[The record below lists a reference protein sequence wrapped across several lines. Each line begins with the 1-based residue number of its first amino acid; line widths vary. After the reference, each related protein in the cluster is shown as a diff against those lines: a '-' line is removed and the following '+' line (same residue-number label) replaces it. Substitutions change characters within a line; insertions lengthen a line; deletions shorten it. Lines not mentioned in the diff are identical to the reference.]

1 MSVSKQ
7 YLSVNDHSR
16 ELSGLKYIYSV
27 VSRRA
32 GGLSIGINLNVNNA
46 CNWQCIYCEIPNL
59 TRGSP
64 PPIELDVLENEL
76 RFFLHEI
83 IHGDYMEKNVAIED
97 RHLKDIAFSGNG
109 EPTSAEEF
117 PQVILI
123 VKKILQEF
131 DLLHKIKI
139 RLITNG
145 SLMHQASVLKS
156 IEMLE
161 EINGEVW
168 FKVDAATEETIKTIN
183 QVNLKPNQILERL
196 LNTANICPTF
206 VQTCIFMIDGKSP
219 DEKDIDAYIEL
230 INKAKKNIK
239 GVHLYG
245 LARPSLQPRAKDLG
259 RISEDELQNIAKK
272 LLSLNIPQSAINSI

>member
-7 YLSVNDHSR
+7 YLSIHDHSR

-27 VSRRA
+27 ISRRA
-32 GGLSIGINLNVNNA
+32 GGLSIGVNLNVNNA

-64 PPIELDVLENEL
+64 QPIELDVLEDEL

-123 VKKILQEF
+123 VKKILEEF
-131 DLLHKIKI
+131 NLLHKIKI

-145 SLMHQASVLKS
+145 SLMHKESVLEGIQVLAK
-156 IEMLE
+156 M
-161 EINGEVW
+161 NGEVW
-168 FKVDAATEETIKTIN
+168 FKVDAALEENSKVIN
-183 QVNLKPNQILERL
+183 QVNIKPQQAIDRLKRCSE
-196 LNTANICPTF
+196 ICPTF
-206 VQTCIFMIDGKSP
+206 VQTCIFTIDNKEP
-219 DEKDIDAYIEL
+219 NNKEIDAYIKL
-230 INKAKKNIK
+230 IDSAKKSIK

-245 LARPSLQPRAKDLG
+245 IARPSMQPEAYRLG
-259 RISEDELQNIAKK
+259 RVNINVLENIADQ
-272 LLSLNIPQSAINSI
+272 LHNNGIESTVSY

>member
-1 MSVSKQ
+1 MSISKQ
-7 YLSVNDHSR
+7 YLSIHDHSR

-32 GGLSIGINLNVNNA
+32 GGLSVGINLNVNNA

-64 PPIELDVLENEL
+64 PPIELEVLEKEL

-83 IHGDYMEKNVAIED
+83 IHGDYMEKNVSLED

-117 PQVILI
+117 PEVILI
-123 VKKILQEF
+123 VKKVLDEF

-145 SLMHQASVLKS
+145 SLMHQASVINS
-156 IEMLE
+156 VEMLKE
-161 EINGEVW
+161 MNGEVW
-168 FKVDAATEETIKTIN
+168 FKVDAATETSIKKIN

-196 LNTANICPTF
+196 QNSTKTCPTF
-206 VQTCIFMIDGKSP
+206 VQTCIFTIDGNGPS
-219 DEKDIDAYIEL
+219 EEDIDAYIKLVKEVQND
-230 INKAKKNIK
+230 IQ

-245 LARPSLQPRAKDLG
+245 LARPSLQPQAKSLG
-259 RISEDELQNIAKK
+259 RINEAALEDIAKK
-272 LLSLNIPQSAINSI
+272 LRNLNIATTVSY

>member
-7 YLSVNDHSR
+7 YLSIHDHSR

-27 VSRRA
+27 ISRRA

-76 RFFLHEI
+76 RLFLHDI
-83 IHGDYMEKNVAIED
+83 IHGDYMERNVAIED

-109 EPTSAEEF
+109 EPTSAAEF

-123 VKKILQEF
+123 VKKILQEY

-145 SLMHQASVLKS
+145 SLMHEASVLKS

-168 FKVDAATEETIKTIN
+168 FKVDAATEETIKTVN

-206 VQTCIFMIDGKSP
+206 VQTCIFMINGKSP

-230 INKAKKNIK
+230 INKAKKIIK

-259 RISEDELQNIAKK
+259 RINEEELKNIAKK
-272 LLSLNIPQSAINSI
+272 LIGLNIPTTVSY

>member
-7 YLSVNDHSR
+7 YLNIHDHSR

-27 VSRRA
+27 ISRRA
-32 GGLSIGINLNVNNA
+32 GGLSIGVNLNVNNA

-64 PPIELDVLENEL
+64 PPIELNLLEEEL

-83 IHGDYMEKNVAIED
+83 IHGDYMEKNVSAED

-117 PQVILI
+117 PEVILI
-123 VKKILQEF
+123 VKKILEEF
-131 DLLHKIKI
+131 NLLHKIKI

-145 SLMHQASVLKS
+145 SLMHKTSVIKGV
-156 IEMLE
+156 EMLKE
-161 EINGEVW
+161 MNGEVW
-168 FKVDAATEETIKTIN
+168 FKVDSATEESIKTIN
-183 QVNLKPNQILERL
+183 QVNLKAHQILECLR
-196 LNTANICPTF
+196 NSINVCPTF
-206 VQTCIFMIDGKSP
+206 IQTCIFTIDGKGPS
-219 DEKDIDAYIEL
+219 EKDVDAYLQLVGEVKTDIQ
-230 INKAKKNIK
+230 

-245 LARPSLQPRAKDLG
+245 LARPSLQPQAKSLG
-259 RISEDELQNIAKK
+259 RISQEALEDIAIKLRNLNIATTV
-272 LLSLNIPQSAINSI
+272 SY

>member
-7 YLSVNDHSR
+7 YLSIHDHSR

-27 VSRRA
+27 ISRRA
-32 GGLSIGINLNVNNA
+32 GGLSIGVNLNVNNA

-64 PPIELDVLENEL
+64 PPIELDVLEDEL
-76 RFFLHEI
+76 RFFLNEI
-83 IHGDYMEKNVAIED
+83 IHGDYMEKNIAIED

-123 VKKILQEF
+123 VKKILEEF
-131 DLLHKIKI
+131 NLLHKIKI

-145 SLMHQASVLKS
+145 SLMHKESVLEGIQVLAK
-156 IEMLE
+156 M
-161 EINGEVW
+161 NGEVW
-168 FKVDAATEETIKTIN
+168 FKVDAGLEESTQVIN
-183 QVNLKPNQILERL
+183 QVNIKPQQAIDRLKRCSE
-196 LNTANICPTF
+196 ICPTF
-206 VQTCIFMIDGKSP
+206 VQTCIFTIDNKEP
-219 DEKDIDAYIEL
+219 NVKEIDAYIKL
-230 INKAKKNIK
+230 IDSAKKSIK

-245 LARPSLQPRAKDLG
+245 IARPSMQPEAYRLG
-259 RISEDELQNIAKK
+259 RVNINVLENIADQ
-272 LLSLNIPQSAINSI
+272 LHNNGIESTVSY

>member
-7 YLSVNDHSR
+7 YLSIHDHSR

-27 VSRRA
+27 ISRRA

-76 RFFLHEI
+76 RLFLHDI
-83 IHGDYMEKNVAIED
+83 IHGDYMERNVAIED

-109 EPTSAEEF
+109 EPTSAAEF

-145 SLMHQASVLKS
+145 SLMHEASVLKS

-168 FKVDAATEETIKTIN
+168 FKVDAATEETIKTVN

-206 VQTCIFMIDGKSP
+206 VQTCIFMINGKSP
-219 DEKDIDAYIEL
+219 DDKDIDAYIEL
-230 INKAKKNIK
+230 INKAKKIIK

-245 LARPSLQPRAKDLG
+245 LARPSLQPRARDLE
-259 RISEDELQNIAKK
+259 RISEEELKNIAKK
-272 LLSLNIPQSAINSI
+272 LIGLNIPTTVSY

>member
-1 MSVSKQ
+1 MSESKQ
-7 YLSVNDHSR
+7 YLSIHDHSR

-27 VSRRA
+27 ISRRA
-32 GGLSIGINLNVNNA
+32 GGLSIGVNLNVNNA

-64 PPIELDVLENEL
+64 PPIELDVLEDEL

-123 VKKILQEF
+123 VKKILEEF
-131 DLLHKIKI
+131 NLLHKIKI

-145 SLMHQASVLKS
+145 SLMHKESVLEGIQVLAK
-156 IEMLE
+156 M
-161 EINGEVW
+161 NGEVW
-168 FKVDAATEETIKTIN
+168 FKVDAALEENSKVIN
-183 QVNLKPNQILERL
+183 QVNIKPQQVIDRLKRCSQ
-196 LNTANICPTF
+196 ICPTF
-206 VQTCIFMIDGKSP
+206 VQTCIFTIDNKEP
-219 DEKDIDAYIEL
+219 NNKEIDAYIKL
-230 INKAKKNIK
+230 IDSAKKSIK

-245 LARPSLQPRAKDLG
+245 IARPSMQPEAYRLG
-259 RISEDELQNIAKK
+259 RVNINVLENIADQ
-272 LLSLNIPQSAINSI
+272 LHNNGIESTVSY

>member
-7 YLSVNDHSR
+7 YLSIHDHSR

-27 VSRRA
+27 ISRRA
-32 GGLSIGINLNVNNA
+32 GGLSIGVNLNVNNA

-64 PPIELDVLENEL
+64 PPIELDVLEDEL

-123 VKKILQEF
+123 VKKILEEF
-131 DLLHKIKI
+131 NLLHKIKI

-145 SLMHQASVLKS
+145 SLMHKESVLEGIQVLAK
-156 IEMLE
+156 M
-161 EINGEVW
+161 NGEVW
-168 FKVDAATEETIKTIN
+168 FKVDAALEESTKLIN
-183 QVNLKPNQILERL
+183 QVNIKPQQAIDRLKRCSE
-196 LNTANICPTF
+196 ICPTF
-206 VQTCIFMIDGKSP
+206 VQTCIFTIDNKVP
-219 DEKDIDAYIEL
+219 NNKEIEAYIKL
-230 INKAKKNIK
+230 IDSAKKSIK

-245 LARPSLQPRAKDLG
+245 IARPSLQPEANRLG
-259 RISEDELQNIAKK
+259 RVNINVLENIADQ
-272 LLSLNIPQSAINSI
+272 LHNNGIESTVSY

>member
-1 MSVSKQ
+1 MSLSKQ
-7 YLSVNDHSR
+7 YLSIHDHSR

-27 VSRRA
+27 ISRRA
-32 GGLSIGINLNVNNA
+32 GGVSIGINLNVNNA

-76 RFFLHEI
+76 RLFLHDI
-83 IHGDYMEKNVAIED
+83 IHGDYMERNVAIED

-109 EPTSAEEF
+109 EPTSAAEF

-145 SLMHQASVLKS
+145 SLMHEASVLKS

-219 DEKDIDAYIEL
+219 DDKDIDAYIEL
-230 INKAKKNIK
+230 INKAKKIIK

-245 LARPSLQPRAKDLG
+245 LARPSLQPRARDLG
-259 RISEDELQNIAKK
+259 RISEQVLKNIAKK
-272 LLSLNIPQSAINSI
+272 LIDLNIPTTVSY

>member
-7 YLSVNDHSR
+7 YLNIHDHSR

-27 VSRRA
+27 ISRRA
-32 GGLSIGINLNVNNA
+32 GGLSIGVNLNVNNA

-64 PPIELDVLENEL
+64 PPIELNLLEEEL

-83 IHGDYMEKNVAIED
+83 IHGDYMEKNVSAED

-117 PQVILI
+117 PEVILI
-123 VKKILQEF
+123 VKKILEEF
-131 DLLHKIKI
+131 NLLHKIKI

-145 SLMHQASVLKS
+145 SLMHKTSVIKGV
-156 IEMLE
+156 EMLKE
-161 EINGEVW
+161 MNGEVW
-168 FKVDAATEETIKTIN
+168 FKVDSATEESIKTIN
-183 QVNLKPNQILERL
+183 QVNLKAHQILERL
-196 LNTANICPTF
+196 RNSINVCPTF
-206 VQTCIFMIDGKSP
+206 IQTCIFTIDGKGPS
-219 DEKDIDAYIEL
+219 EKDVDAYLQLVGEVKTDIQ
-230 INKAKKNIK
+230 

-245 LARPSLQPRAKDLG
+245 LARPSLQPQAKSLG
-259 RISEDELQNIAKK
+259 RISDEALEDIAKK
-272 LLSLNIPQSAINSI
+272 LRNLNIATTVSY

>member
-7 YLSVNDHSR
+7 YLSIHDHSR

-27 VSRRA
+27 ISRRA
-32 GGLSIGINLNVNNA
+32 GGLSIGVNLNVNNA

-64 PPIELDVLENEL
+64 PPIELDVLEDEL
-76 RFFLHEI
+76 RFFLNEI
-83 IHGDYMEKNVAIED
+83 IHGDYMEKNIAIED

-123 VKKILQEF
+123 VKKILEEF
-131 DLLHKIKI
+131 NLLHKIKI

-145 SLMHQASVLKS
+145 SLMHKESVLEGIQVLAK
-156 IEMLE
+156 M
-161 EINGEVW
+161 NGEVW
-168 FKVDAATEETIKTIN
+168 FKVDAGLEESTQVIN
-183 QVNLKPNQILERL
+183 QVNIKPQQAIDRLKRCSE
-196 LNTANICPTF
+196 ICPTF
-206 VQTCIFMIDGKSP
+206 VQTCIFTIDNKEP
-219 DEKDIDAYIEL
+219 NVKEIDAYIKL
-230 INKAKKNIK
+230 IDSAKKSIK

-245 LARPSLQPRAKDLG
+245 IARPSMQPEAYRLG
-259 RISEDELQNIAKK
+259 RVNINVLKNIADQ
-272 LLSLNIPQSAINSI
+272 LHNNGIESTVSY

>member
-7 YLSVNDHSR
+7 YLSIHDHSR

-27 VSRRA
+27 ISRRA
-32 GGLSIGINLNVNNA
+32 GGLSIGVNLNVNNA

-64 PPIELDVLENEL
+64 PPIELDVLEDEL

-83 IHGDYMEKNVAIED
+83 IHGDYMEKNVAIDD

-117 PQVILI
+117 PKIILI
-123 VKKILQEF
+123 VKKVLEEF
-131 DLLHKIKI
+131 NLLHKIKL

-145 SLMHQASVLKS
+145 SLMHQSPVIKSV
-156 IEMLE
+156 EMLK

-168 FKVDAATEETIKTIN
+168 FKVDAVTEESIQIIN
-183 QVNLKPNQILERL
+183 QVNLKRHQILERL
-196 LNTANICPTF
+196 KNCATACPTF
-206 VQTCIFMIDGKSP
+206 VQTCVFTIDGKNPS
-219 DEKDIDAYIEL
+219 EKDIEAYVQLMSEIKSDIE
-230 INKAKKNIK
+230 
-239 GVHLYG
+239 GVHIYG
-245 LARPSLQPRAKDLG
+245 LARPSLQPQAKRLG
-259 RISEDELQNIAKK
+259 RISEEVLESIAKK
-272 LLSLNIPQSAINSI
+272 LRYLQIETTVSF

>member
-7 YLSVNDHSR
+7 YLSIHDHSR

-27 VSRRA
+27 ISRRA
-32 GGLSIGINLNVNNA
+32 GGLSIGVNLNVNNA

-64 PPIELDVLENEL
+64 PPIELDVLEDEL

-83 IHGDYMEKNVAIED
+83 IHGDYMEKNVAIDD

-117 PQVILI
+117 PQIILI
-123 VKKILQEF
+123 VKKVLEEF
-131 DLLHKIKI
+131 NLLHKIKL

-145 SLMHQASVLKS
+145 SLMHQSPVIKSV
-156 IEMLE
+156 EMLK

-168 FKVDAATEETIKTIN
+168 FKVDAVTEESIQIIN
-183 QVNLKPNQILERL
+183 QVNLKRHQILERL
-196 LNTANICPTF
+196 KNCATACPTF
-206 VQTCIFMIDGKSP
+206 VQTCIFSIDGKNPS
-219 DEKDIDAYIEL
+219 EKDINAYVQLMSE
-230 INKAKKNIK
+230 IK
-239 GVHLYG
+239 SDIQGVHIYG
-245 LARPSLQPRAKDLG
+245 LARPSLQPQAKRLG
-259 RISEDELQNIAKK
+259 RISEEVLEGIAKK
-272 LLSLNIPQSAINSI
+272 LRYLQIETTVNF

>member
-7 YLSVNDHSR
+7 YLSIHDHSR

-27 VSRRA
+27 ISRRA
-32 GGLSIGINLNVNNA
+32 GGLSIGVNLNVNNA

-64 PPIELDVLENEL
+64 PPIELDVLEDEL

-123 VKKILQEF
+123 VKKILEEF
-131 DLLHKIKI
+131 NLLHKIKI

-145 SLMHQASVLKS
+145 SLMHKESVLEGIQVLAK
-156 IEMLE
+156 M
-161 EINGEVW
+161 NGEVW
-168 FKVDAATEETIKTIN
+168 FKVDAALEENSKVIN
-183 QVNLKPNQILERL
+183 QVNIKPQQAIDRLKRCSE
-196 LNTANICPTF
+196 ICPTF
-206 VQTCIFMIDGKSP
+206 VQTCIFTIDNKEP
-219 DEKDIDAYIEL
+219 NNKEIDAYIKL
-230 INKAKKNIK
+230 IDSAKKSIK

-245 LARPSLQPRAKDLG
+245 IARPSMQPEAYRLG
-259 RISEDELQNIAKK
+259 RVNINVLENIADQ
-272 LLSLNIPQSAINSI
+272 LLNNGIESTVSY

>member
-7 YLSVNDHSR
+7 YLNIHDHSR

-27 VSRRA
+27 ISRRA
-32 GGLSIGINLNVNNA
+32 GGLSIGVNLNVNNA

-64 PPIELDVLENEL
+64 PPIELNLLEEEL

-83 IHGDYMEKNVAIED
+83 IHGDYMEKNVSAED

-117 PQVILI
+117 PEVILI
-123 VKKILQEF
+123 VKKILEEF
-131 DLLHKIKI
+131 NLLHKIKI

-145 SLMHQASVLKS
+145 SLMHKTSVIKGV
-156 IEMLE
+156 EMLKE
-161 EINGEVW
+161 MNGEVW
-168 FKVDAATEETIKTIN
+168 FKVDSATEESIKTIN
-183 QVNLKPNQILERL
+183 QVNLKAHQILERL
-196 LNTANICPTF
+196 RNSINVCPTF
-206 VQTCIFMIDGKSP
+206 IQTCIFTIDGKGP
-219 DEKDIDAYIEL
+219 GEKDVDAYLQLVGEVKTDIQ
-230 INKAKKNIK
+230 

-245 LARPSLQPRAKDLG
+245 LARPSLQPQAKSLG
-259 RISEDELQNIAKK
+259 RISEEALEDIAKK
-272 LLSLNIPQSAINSI
+272 LRNLNIATTVSY

>member
-7 YLSVNDHSR
+7 YLNIHDHSR

-27 VSRRA
+27 ISRRA
-32 GGLSIGINLNVNNA
+32 GGLSIGVNLNVNNA

-64 PPIELDVLENEL
+64 PPIELNLLEEEL

-83 IHGDYMEKNVAIED
+83 IHGDYMEKNVSAED

-117 PQVILI
+117 PEVILI
-123 VKKILQEF
+123 VKKILEEF
-131 DLLHKIKI
+131 NLLHKIKI

-145 SLMHQASVLKS
+145 SLMHKTSVIKGV
-156 IEMLE
+156 EMLKE
-161 EINGEVW
+161 MNGEVW
-168 FKVDAATEETIKTIN
+168 FKVDSATEESIKTIN
-183 QVNLKPNQILERL
+183 QVSLKAHQILERL
-196 LNTANICPTF
+196 RNSINVCPTF
-206 VQTCIFMIDGKSP
+206 IQTCIFTIDGKGPS
-219 DEKDIDAYIEL
+219 EKDVDAYLQLVGEVKTDIQ
-230 INKAKKNIK
+230 

-245 LARPSLQPRAKDLG
+245 LARPSLQPQAKSLG
-259 RISEDELQNIAKK
+259 RISEEALEDIAKK
-272 LLSLNIPQSAINSI
+272 LRNLNIATTVSY

>member
-1 MSVSKQ
+1 MDVSKQ
-7 YLSVNDHSR
+7 YLSIHDHSR

-27 VSRRA
+27 ISRRA
-32 GGLSIGINLNVNNA
+32 GGLSIGVNLNVNNA

-64 PPIELDVLENEL
+64 PPIELDVLEDEL

-123 VKKILQEF
+123 VKKILEEF
-131 DLLHKIKI
+131 NLLHKIKI

-145 SLMHQASVLKS
+145 SLMHKESVLEGIQVLAK
-156 IEMLE
+156 M
-161 EINGEVW
+161 NGEVW
-168 FKVDAATEETIKTIN
+168 FKVDAALEESTKLIN
-183 QVNLKPNQILERL
+183 QVNIKPQQAIDRLKRCSE
-196 LNTANICPTF
+196 ICPTF
-206 VQTCIFMIDGKSP
+206 VQTCIFTIDNKEP
-219 DEKDIDAYIEL
+219 NDKEIDAYIKL
-230 INKAKKNIK
+230 IDSAKKSIK

-245 LARPSLQPRAKDLG
+245 IARPSMQPEAYRLG
-259 RISEDELQNIAKK
+259 RVNINVLENIADQ
-272 LLSLNIPQSAINSI
+272 LHNNVIESTVSF

>member
-7 YLSVNDHSR
+7 YLSIHDHSR

-27 VSRRA
+27 ISRRA

-76 RFFLHEI
+76 RLFLHDI
-83 IHGDYMEKNVAIED
+83 IHGDYMQKNVAIED

-109 EPTSAEEF
+109 EPTSAAEF

-145 SLMHQASVLKS
+145 SLMHEASVLKS

-168 FKVDAATEETIKTIN
+168 FKVDAATEETIKTVN

-206 VQTCIFMIDGKSP
+206 VQTCIFMINGKSP
-219 DEKDIDAYIEL
+219 DDKDINAYVEL
-230 INKAKKNIK
+230 INKAKKIIK

-245 LARPSLQPRAKDLG
+245 LARPSLQPRARDLG
-259 RISEDELQNIAKK
+259 RISEQVLKNIAKK
-272 LLSLNIPQSAINSI
+272 LIDLNIPTTVSY

>member
-7 YLSVNDHSR
+7 YLSIHDHSR

-27 VSRRA
+27 ISRRA

-64 PPIELDVLENEL
+64 PPIELNVLENEL
-76 RFFLHEI
+76 RLFLHDI
-83 IHGDYMEKNVAIED
+83 IHGDYMERNVAIED

-109 EPTSAEEF
+109 EPTSAAEF

-145 SLMHQASVLKS
+145 SLMHEASVLKS

-168 FKVDAATEETIKTIN
+168 FKVDAATEETIKTVN

-206 VQTCIFMIDGKSP
+206 VQTCIFMINGKSP
-219 DEKDIDAYIEL
+219 DDKDINAYVEL
-230 INKAKKNIK
+230 INKAKKIIK

-245 LARPSLQPRAKDLG
+245 LARPSLQPRARDLG
-259 RISEDELQNIAKK
+259 RISEQVLKNIAKK
-272 LLSLNIPQSAINSI
+272 LIDLNIPTTVSY

>member
-7 YLSVNDHSR
+7 YLSIHDHSR

-27 VSRRA
+27 ISRRA
-32 GGLSIGINLNVNNA
+32 GGLSIGVNLNINNA

-64 PPIELDVLENEL
+64 PPIELDVLEDEL

-123 VKKILQEF
+123 VKKILEEF
-131 DLLHKIKI
+131 NLLHKIKI

-145 SLMHQASVLKS
+145 SLMHKESVLEGIQVLAK
-156 IEMLE
+156 M
-161 EINGEVW
+161 NGEVW
-168 FKVDAATEETIKTIN
+168 FKVDAALEENSKVIN
-183 QVNLKPNQILERL
+183 QVNIKPQQAIDRLKRCSE
-196 LNTANICPTF
+196 ICPTF
-206 VQTCIFMIDGKSP
+206 VQTCIFTIDNKEP
-219 DEKDIDAYIEL
+219 NNKEIDAYIKL
-230 INKAKKNIK
+230 IDSAKKSIK

-245 LARPSLQPRAKDLG
+245 IARPSMQPEAYRLG
-259 RISEDELQNIAKK
+259 RVNINVLENIADQ
-272 LLSLNIPQSAINSI
+272 LHNNGIESTVSY

>member
-7 YLSVNDHSR
+7 YLSIHDHSR

-27 VSRRA
+27 ISRRA

-64 PPIELDVLENEL
+64 PPIELNVLENEL
-76 RFFLHEI
+76 RLFLHDI
-83 IHGDYMEKNVAIED
+83 IHGDYMERNVAIED

-109 EPTSAEEF
+109 EPTSAAEF

-145 SLMHQASVLKS
+145 SLMHEASVLKS

-168 FKVDAATEETIKTIN
+168 FKVDAATEETIKTVN

-206 VQTCIFMIDGKSP
+206 VQTCIFMINGKSP
-219 DEKDIDAYIEL
+219 DDKDINAYVEL
-230 INKAKKNIK
+230 INKAKKIIK

-245 LARPSLQPRAKDLG
+245 LARPSLQPRAGDLG
-259 RISEDELQNIAKK
+259 RISEDELKNIAKK
-272 LLSLNIPQSAINSI
+272 LIGLNIPTTVSY

>member
-1 MSVSKQ
+1 MGVSKQ
-7 YLSVNDHSR
+7 YLSIHDHSR

-27 VSRRA
+27 ISRRA
-32 GGLSIGINLNVNNA
+32 GGLSIGVNLNVNNA

-64 PPIELDVLENEL
+64 PPIELDVLEDEL

-123 VKKILQEF
+123 VKKILEEF
-131 DLLHKIKI
+131 NLLHKIKI

-145 SLMHQASVLKS
+145 SLMHKESVLEGIQVLAK
-156 IEMLE
+156 M
-161 EINGEVW
+161 NGEVW
-168 FKVDAATEETIKTIN
+168 FKVDAALEENSKVIN
-183 QVNLKPNQILERL
+183 QVNIKPQQAIDRLKRCSE
-196 LNTANICPTF
+196 ICPTF
-206 VQTCIFMIDGKSP
+206 VQTCIFTIDNKEP
-219 DEKDIDAYIEL
+219 NNKEIDAYIKL
-230 INKAKKNIK
+230 IDSAKKSIK

-245 LARPSLQPRAKDLG
+245 IARPSMQPEAYRLG
-259 RISEDELQNIAKK
+259 RVNINVLENIANQ
-272 LLSLNIPQSAINSI
+272 LHNNGIESTVSY

>member
-7 YLSVNDHSR
+7 YLSIHDHSR

-27 VSRRA
+27 ISRRA

-76 RFFLHEI
+76 RLFLHDI
-83 IHGDYMEKNVAIED
+83 IHGDYMERHVAIED

-109 EPTSAEEF
+109 EPTSAAEF

-145 SLMHQASVLKS
+145 SLMHEASVLKS

-219 DEKDIDAYIEL
+219 DDKDIDAYIEL
-230 INKAKKNIK
+230 INKAKKIIK

-245 LARPSLQPRAKDLG
+245 LARPSLQPRAGDLG
-259 RISEDELQNIAKK
+259 RISEDELKNIAKK
-272 LLSLNIPQSAINSI
+272 LIGLNIPTTVSY

>member
-7 YLSVNDHSR
+7 YLSIHDHSR

-27 VSRRA
+27 ISRRA
-32 GGLSIGINLNVNNA
+32 GGLSIGVNLNVNNA

-64 PPIELDVLENEL
+64 PPIELDVLEDEL

-83 IHGDYMEKNVAIED
+83 IHGDYMEKNVAIDD

-117 PQVILI
+117 PQIILI
-123 VKKILQEF
+123 VKKVLEEF
-131 DLLHKIKI
+131 NLLHKIKL

-145 SLMHQASVLKS
+145 SLMHQSPVIKSV
-156 IEMLE
+156 EMLK

-168 FKVDAATEETIKTIN
+168 FKVDAVTEESIQIIN
-183 QVNLKPNQILERL
+183 QVNLKRHQILERL
-196 LNTANICPTF
+196 KNCATACPTF
-206 VQTCIFMIDGKSP
+206 VQTCIFSIDGKNPS
-219 DEKDIDAYIEL
+219 EKDIDAYVQLMSE
-230 INKAKKNIK
+230 IK
-239 GVHLYG
+239 SDIQGVHIYG
-245 LARPSLQPRAKDLG
+245 LARPSLQPQAKRLR
-259 RISEDELQNIAKK
+259 RISKEVLEGIAKK
-272 LLSLNIPQSAINSI
+272 LRYLQIETTVSF

>member
-7 YLSVNDHSR
+7 YLSSHHHSR

-27 VSRRA
+27 ISRRA
-32 GGLSIGINLNVNNA
+32 GGLSIGVNLNVNNA

-64 PPIELDVLENEL
+64 PPIELDVLEDEL

-123 VKKILQEF
+123 VKKILEEF
-131 DLLHKIKI
+131 NLLHKIKI

-145 SLMHQASVLKS
+145 SLMHKESVLEGIQVLAK
-156 IEMLE
+156 M
-161 EINGEVW
+161 NGEVW
-168 FKVDAATEETIKTIN
+168 FKVDAALEENSKVIN
-183 QVNLKPNQILERL
+183 QVNIKPQQAIDRLKRCSE
-196 LNTANICPTF
+196 ICPTF
-206 VQTCIFMIDGKSP
+206 VQTCIFTIDNKEP
-219 DEKDIDAYIEL
+219 NNKEIDAYIKL
-230 INKAKKNIK
+230 IDSAKKSIK

-245 LARPSLQPRAKDLG
+245 IARPSMQPEAYRLG
-259 RISEDELQNIAKK
+259 RVNINVLENIADQ
-272 LLSLNIPQSAINSI
+272 LHNNGIESTVSY

>member
-7 YLSVNDHSR
+7 YLNIHDHSR

-27 VSRRA
+27 ISRRA
-32 GGLSIGINLNVNNA
+32 GGLSIGVNLNVNNA

-64 PPIELDVLENEL
+64 PPIELNLLEEEL

-83 IHGDYMEKNVAIED
+83 IHGDYMEKNVSAED

-117 PQVILI
+117 PEVILI
-123 VKKILQEF
+123 IKKILEEF
-131 DLLHKIKI
+131 NLLHKIKI

-145 SLMHQASVLKS
+145 SLMHKTSVIKGV
-156 IEMLE
+156 EMLKE
-161 EINGEVW
+161 MNGEVW
-168 FKVDAATEETIKTIN
+168 FKVDSATEESIKTIN
-183 QVNLKPNQILERL
+183 QVNLKAHQILERL
-196 LNTANICPTF
+196 RNSINVCPTF
-206 VQTCIFMIDGKSP
+206 IQTCIFTIDGKGPS
-219 DEKDIDAYIEL
+219 EKDVDAYLQLVGEVKTDIQ
-230 INKAKKNIK
+230 

-245 LARPSLQPRAKDLG
+245 LARPSLQPQAKSLG
-259 RISEDELQNIAKK
+259 RISEEALEDIAKK
-272 LLSLNIPQSAINSI
+272 LRNLNIATTVSY

>member
-7 YLSVNDHSR
+7 YLSIHDHSR

-27 VSRRA
+27 ISRRA

-76 RFFLHEI
+76 RLFLHDI
-83 IHGDYMEKNVAIED
+83 IHGDYMERNVAIED

-109 EPTSAEEF
+109 EPTSAAEF

-145 SLMHQASVLKS
+145 SLMHEASVLKS

-168 FKVDAATEETIKTIN
+168 FKVDAATEETIKTVN

-219 DEKDIDAYIEL
+219 DDKDIDAYIEL
-230 INKAKKNIK
+230 INKAKKIIK

-245 LARPSLQPRAKDLG
+245 LARPSLQPRAGDLG
-259 RISEDELQNIAKK
+259 RISEDELKNIAKK
-272 LLSLNIPQSAINSI
+272 LIGLNIPTTVSY